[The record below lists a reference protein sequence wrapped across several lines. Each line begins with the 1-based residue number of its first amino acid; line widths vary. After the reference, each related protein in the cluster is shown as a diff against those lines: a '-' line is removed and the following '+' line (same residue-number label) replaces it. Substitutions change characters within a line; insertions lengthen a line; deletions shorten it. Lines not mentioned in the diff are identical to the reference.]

1 MSRGP
6 VSRKM
11 VFTETVTAELLPSLP
26 PLRAAEPAEPGDRRD
41 RVAAALTDAVDAL
54 AVAVEAAAPSVSL
67 GEQMVALST
76 ALAHAAH
83 NATSQQHSTVTL
95 ADATTVRA
103 VVTLLGAP
111 RRARSAWPPRDIT
124 PRSFV

>member
-1 MSRGP
+1 M
-6 VSRKM
+6 SRKM

-26 PLRAAEPAEPGDRRD
+26 PLRAAEPGDGVDRRD
-41 RVAAALTDAVDAL
+41 RVAAAITDAVDAV
-54 AVAVEAAAPSVSL
+54 AVAVEASAPGLSL

-95 ADATTVRA
+95 SDASTVRA
-103 VVTLLGAP
+103 VAALLGAP
-111 RRARSAWPPRDIT
+111 RRARSA
-124 PRSFV
+124 